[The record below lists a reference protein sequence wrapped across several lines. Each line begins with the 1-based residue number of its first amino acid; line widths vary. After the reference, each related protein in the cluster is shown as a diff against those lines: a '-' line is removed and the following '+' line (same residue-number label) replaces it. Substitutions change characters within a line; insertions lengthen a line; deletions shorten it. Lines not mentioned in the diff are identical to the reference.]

1 MQVILQLMPESC
13 SHRDRGR
20 RVERDQGRRHRSRS
34 PRPTRDLMHKLKL
47 LTRREIRNQLA
58 EEAGR
63 AWILTDELDSY
74 MAQMVVELKA
84 EKPETEHDDNTQGF
98 TEVESSYLAKP
109 SKEFLKKDMTPEERR
124 NFDIAD
130 RQ

>member
-1 MQVILQLMPESC
+1 
-13 SHRDRGR
+13 
-20 RVERDQGRRHRSRS
+20 
-34 PRPTRDLMHKLKL
+34 MHKLKL